1 MFKQVNNKMIDVLYK
16 KNNKTNY
23 SMQCNFMPKMMWAT
37 EKREAKVKI
46 SRKYTKLQ
54 SINC

>member
-1 MFKQVNNKMIDVLYK
+1 MIDVLYK